1 MKCVNS
7 RLYND
12 VPRPHPYEHCPL
24 SLVDHVL
31 SHVMSSDESDWPD
44 SQQAIVALLKHY
56 QTQLEDHQQATT
68 LEQLGLGQYCTF
80 DRFDIVH
87 ILFQVSIF
95 SDFLMMLCTKEIKF
109 SCYRGWLQF
118 GCGLNCFVFL
128 QEREPL
134 SVQYSSVAS

>member
-1 MKCVNS
+1 MKCVSS

-68 LEQLGLGQYCTF
+68 LEQLGLGQYCTC
-80 DRFDIVH
+80 DIVH
-87 ILFQVSIF
+87 INRLVPGINIQRFFDDVVYKRDKILLLSR
-95 SDFLMMLCTKEIKF
+95 LATV
-109 SCYRGWLQF
+109 WL
-118 GCGLNCFVFL
+118 
-128 QEREPL
+128 
-134 SVQYSSVAS
+134 